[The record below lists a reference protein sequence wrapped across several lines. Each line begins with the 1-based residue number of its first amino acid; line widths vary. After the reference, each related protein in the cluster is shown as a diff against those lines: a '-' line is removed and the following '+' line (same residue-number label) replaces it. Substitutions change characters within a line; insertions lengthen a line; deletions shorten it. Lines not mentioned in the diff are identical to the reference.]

1 MPTDGPEQPNVVI
14 RLSHSAP
21 DTAYWRLYG
30 KWLEQRPFDGV
41 VMTID
46 PAMPSGMTKPTG
58 QDSLTC
64 GLVLWQMSP
73 GRDE

>member
-46 PAMPSGMTKPTG
+46 PRDAKWHDEAYWTG
-58 QDSLTC
+58 QLD
-64 GLVLWQMSP
+64 LWTGFMANEPRS
-73 GRDE
+73 